1 MKFAV
6 LGGTGLIG
14 SEIVTALT
22 AAGHEALPHARST
35 GVDLLTGEGLAQ
47 ALAGADAV
55 IDATQSPTT
64 DDASADFFRA
74 ATGNLLTAAEHAG
87 VRHAVL
93 LSIVG
98 VDQVPDLGYYRAKV
112 VQEELYRTGP
122 VPFSIVRATQFFE
135 YLAEII
141 SWTGDR
147 NTVRLPPTLLQPV
160 AAADAARAVADV
172 AAGAPL
178 HGIRDVAGP
187 DVIALDDIGRTTLAA
202 RGDDRT
208 VTTDAT
214 AGPFALAP
222 EHALTAP
229 DGALICPTRYGDWLT
244 T

>member
-14 SEIVTALT
+14 SKIVKALT

-35 GVDLLTGEGLAQ
+35 GVDLLTGAGLAP

-55 IDATQSPTT
+55 VDATQSPTA
-64 DDASADFFRA
+64 DDASADFFRV

-93 LSIVG
+93 VSIVG

-112 VQEELYRTGP
+112 VQEELYKTGP
-122 VPFSIVRATQFFE
+122 VPFSIVRTTQFFE

-141 SWTGDR
+141 SWTGDQ
-147 NTVRLPPTLLQPV
+147 NAVRLPPTLLQPV
-160 AAADAARAVADV
+160 AADDAARTIADI
-172 AAGAPL
+172 AAGTPL
-178 HGIRDVAGP
+178 HTIRNVAGP
-187 DVIALDDIGRTTLAA
+187 DVIALDDIGRLSLAA
-202 RGDDRT
+202 RGDNRALS
-208 VTTDAT
+208 TDPT
-214 AGPFALAP
+214 AGPFAVAP
-222 EHALTAP
+222 DHTLTGQ